1 MIRRRRD
8 CYRRHNR
15 PFLLLLCYTP
25 SAVAGQ
31 IKQTEI
37 SVRIRVGSELTF
49 EFPQPTPLIATLN
62 VHSSRISD
70 LERPD
75 YLITFPS
82 VPVEGY
88 RDTFGNWC
96 NRLLAP
102 AGTFSLRTETIV
114 RVSGQWD
121 SIDPAA
127 EQAPVHMLP
136 AETVQFLLGSRYC
149 DTDLLSETAWQL
161 FGGEPLGWARVQAIV
176 DFVHNHLAFGYEH
189 SRATR
194 TASEAFNERRGVCRD
209 YAHLALAFCRCLN
222 IPARYCTG
230 YISDIG
236 LPLPHAPQD
245 FAAWIEV
252 FLGGRWH
259 MFDPRN
265 NDPRIGRILVAR
277 GRDAADV
284 PLTLTFGPNMLTG
297 FKVITEEATSSA

>member
-1 MIRRRRD
+1 M
-8 CYRRHNR
+8 
-15 PFLLLLCYTP
+15 
-25 SAVAGQ
+25 
-31 IKQTEI
+31 
-37 SVRIRVGSELTF
+37 RIRVGSELTF
-49 EFPQPTPLIATLN
+49 EFPQPTPVIAILN
-62 VHSSRISD
+62 VHSSRVSD

-75 YLITFPS
+75 YLITTPA
-82 VPVEGY
+82 VPVDGY

-102 AGTFSLRTETIV
+102 AGAFSMRTETVV
-114 RVSGQWD
+114 RDTGMWD
-121 SIDPAA
+121 SEGADLVAH
-127 EQAPVHMLP
+127 QTMVHELP
-136 AETVQFLLGSRYC
+136 ADTLEYLLGSRYC
-149 DTDLLSETAWQL
+149 ETDLLSETAWAM
-161 FGGEPLGWARVQAIV
+161 FGSQPLGWARVQAIV
-176 DFVHNHLAFGYEH
+176 DFVHGHLSFGYEH
-189 SRATR
+189 SRPTR
-194 TASEAFNERRGVCRD
+194 TAWEAYNEGVGVCRD
-209 YAHLALAFCRCLN
+209 FAHLALAFCRCLN

-284 PLTLTFGPNMLTG
+284 PLTLTFGPNQLTG
-297 FKVITEEATSSA
+297 FKVTTEEVPADGSLG